1 MENMEVNDIITTEA
15 IEEIT
20 EAVPTGNSG
29 LKNVAKIGVIG
40 AASIAA
46 WELALKPLGRKVK
59 GLIIK
64 KKRSRKIEK
73 IANGEVDLDDMV
85 VDEIPELEE

>member
-20 EAVPTGNSG
+20 EAVPTSNSG

-40 AASIAA
+40 AASIAV
-46 WELALKPLGRKVK
+46 WELAVKPLGHKIK
-59 GLIIK
+59 GLVTK
-64 KKRSRKIEK
+64 KKTAGKITKTE
-73 IANGEVDLDDMV
+73 EELDPDDMEI
-85 VDEIPELEE
+85 DEIPEIEE